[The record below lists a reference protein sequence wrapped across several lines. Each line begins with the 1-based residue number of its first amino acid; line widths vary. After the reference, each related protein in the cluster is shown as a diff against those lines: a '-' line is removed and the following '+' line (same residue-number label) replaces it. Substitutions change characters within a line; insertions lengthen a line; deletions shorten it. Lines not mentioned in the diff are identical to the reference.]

1 MPEMTPENRNH
12 IAKVLWSFKRSRVR
26 KETFKFLIE
35 IHPNRSYPAEIA
47 REIGSTPSNVKC
59 ALSGAPW
66 GDCRFN
72 ASYSLLS
79 LELVRVE
86 EINGR
91 RYYRATEKGLE
102 IAKNLR
108 DKF

>member
-1 MPEMTPENRNH
+1 MPKSSPKNRSH
-12 IAKVLWSFKRSRVR
+12 LARVMWSFKRSRVR
-26 KETFKFLIE
+26 KETFKFLVD
-35 IHPNRSYPAEIA
+35 IHPSRSYPAEIA

-72 ASYSLLS
+72 TAYSLIS
-79 LELVRVE
+79 LELVEVE

-102 IAKNLR
+102 VARNLG
-108 DKF
+108 DKL